1 MAKAKEKFMVSG
13 VFRTKREAQ
22 QEAGRVRRVGY
33 HARVA
38 KTADGWT
45 TYKGDHS
52 LLRVK

>member
-1 MAKAKEKFMVSG
+1 MKKETFKISG

-22 QEAGRVRRVGY
+22 QEAGRLRRVGY

-45 TYKGDHS
+45 TYKGDYS
-52 LLRVK
+52 LLRAK